1 MNSNLWQLDMPS
13 EELKQAYLDKFLEP
27 LRGRI
32 TNESNWNDGIIS
44 LFLQS
49 ADGKDNL
56 RDLLIGDP
64 KYLFDLNKILM
75 SQMKQ
80 IGHSPQKRDIEKVFN
95 YTNYLS
101 NNKSNSYWLAKKI
114 QRNTCVYCNR
124 LYIYTVER
132 IKNDGKVEHITRPDF
147 DHWFPKSK
155 YPLLSMSLMNLIPS
169 CPICNSKVK
178 RDKKFEIY
186 THIHPYIHK
195 EGGPQIKFRA
205 SRSAESNSEWTV
217 KLDCGNDPKAN
228 NTMEDLKLNEIYA
241 NHGSLEVK
249 DLMAFKEAYPPD
261 YINTL
266 FDLILR
272 DSNNKM
278 SKADVYR
285 FFFGTEMESDKFL
298 DRPLSKMKY
307 DILKELGWIIDK
319 ENTSK

>member
-13 EELKQAYLDKFLEP
+13 EELIQAYLDKFLGKI
-27 LRGRI
+27 RGNINRS
-32 TNESNWNDGIIS
+32 TWPQDVKD
-44 LFLQS
+44 LFNPE
-49 ADGKDNL
+49 GNNDNL
-56 RDLLIGDP
+56 KDLLIGDP
-64 KYLFDLNKILM
+64 ELLLSRNNSLWE
-75 SQMKQ
+75 Q
-80 IGHSPQKRDIEKVFN
+80 IERINSHPRLEDIEDIFN
-95 YTNYLS
+95 YSGFFS
-101 NNKSNSYWLAKKI
+101 NNKENSYWLAKKI

-124 LYIYTVER
+124 LYIFTVESKDVNGNF
-132 IKNDGKVEHITRPDF
+132 IHLTRPDF

-155 YPLLSMSLMNLIPS
+155 FPLLSMSLMNLIPS

-178 RDKKFEIY
+178 RDKIFGIY

-195 EGGPQIKFRA
+195 EGGPQIEFRA
-205 SRSAESNSEWTV
+205 SKTEDSEWTV

-228 NTMEDLKLNEIYA
+228 KTMEDLKLNEIYA

-266 FDLILR
+266 FDLILS

-285 FFFGTEMESDKFL
+285 FFFGTEMERDKFL

-307 DILKELGWIIDK
+307 DILKKLGWIIDK
-319 ENTSK
+319 DTSK

>member
-13 EELKQAYLDKFLEP
+13 EELKQAYLDKFLVKI
-27 LRGRI
+27 RDRI
-32 TNESNWNDGIIS
+32 YRSNWPQDVKNLFKPDGNNDI
-44 LFLQS
+44 L
-49 ADGKDNL
+49 K
-56 RDLLIGDP
+56 DLLINDP
-64 KYLFDLNKILM
+64 KSLLSLNIFLWI
-75 SQMKQ
+75 Q
-80 IGHSPQKRDIEKVFN
+80 IKSIDSHLCRKDIENTFN
-95 YTNYLS
+95 YSAFFS
-101 NNKSNSYWLAKKI
+101 NNTENSYWLAKKI

-124 LYIYTVER
+124 LYVYTVESED
-132 IKNDGKVEHITRPDF
+132 KNGNVFHITRPDF

-178 RDKKFEIY
+178 RDKIFRIN

-195 EGGPQIKFRA
+195 EGGPQIEFRA
-205 SRSAESNSEWTV
+205 SKTEKSEWTV

-228 NTMEDLKLNEIYA
+228 KTMEDLKLNEIYA

-249 DLMAFKEAYPPD
+249 DLMVFKEAYPPD

-266 FDLILR
+266 FDLILS

-285 FFFGTEMESDKFL
+285 FFFGTEMEPDKFL

-307 DILKELGWIIDK
+307 DILKKQGWIIDK
-319 ENTSK
+319 EDTNQ